1 MMKSTDSWVNINILL
16 YWEKALFMI
25 QKTPINKISPNVH
38 TMKIKD
44 NPDLLFRN
52 CQFHLFVERIRV
64 QSIIPAR
71 CFAGEILG
79 LGLFEKLLILKNKLI
94 IALCYK
100 CQLYNIWIRSVT
112 WLCLWNIKKH
122 PLVYS
127 QCQKNH
133 FVICIEISKD
143 YV

>member
-1 MMKSTDSWVNINILL
+1 MMKSTDSWVNKNILL
-16 YWEKALFMI
+16 YWEKARFMI

-38 TMKIKD
+38 TMKIED
-44 NPDLLFRN
+44 NPDLLFKS
-52 CQFHLFVERIRV
+52 CQFLLFVERIRV
-64 QSIIPAR
+64 QSKIPAR

-79 LGLFEKLLILKNKLI
+79 LGLFEKLLILKLI

-100 CQLYNIWIRSVT
+100 CQLYNIWTRFLT
-112 WLCLWNIKKH
+112 WFCLWNIGKH

-133 FVICIEISKD
+133 FVICTEISKY